1 MMILRKDSR
10 MTTVMVFAEKENDDK
25 EVQIGTM

>member
-10 MTTVMVFAEKENDDK
+10 MTTVMVSAEKENDDK